1 MNITDIVEWLDRLHE
16 HQQTL
21 AYEAHTEADSFW
33 SGGSDVWTLEGAGP
47 TEWETWENLEPHQVD
62 VILRDREAKQ
72 AEIERLRD
80 ALNYLEVEVMHPDM
94 GGHHQC
100 TIRANCKKLPPHI
113 WATILEA
120 RKDPSDD

>member
-1 MNITDIVEWLDRLHE
+1 MTDTPIDIVEWLDRLHE

-80 ALNYLEVEVMHPDM
+80 ALNYLEA
-94 GGHHQC
+94 
-100 TIRANCKKLPPHI
+100 RA
-113 WATILEA
+113 
-120 RKDPSDD
+120 